1 VILALKPNTEPI
13 PGYQVTERLGTGGYG
28 EVWKAEAPGGLQKAI
43 KFIYG
48 YLSDEK
54 ATRELKALQRI
65 KEIRHPFLLS
75 LERIEIVDGQLL
87 IVTELADASLKDR
100 FQACLDAG
108 MAAIPRDELLAYL
121 HDAADALDFLSEKT
135 LQHLDVKPENL
146 LLVGGRM
153 KVADFGLLKEI
164 TDRTCSMMG
173 GMTPVYAAPELFDG
187 RPSATSDQ
195 YSLAIVYQEMLTA
208 ALPFPGATAA
218 QLAAQHLHSRPRL
231 ESLPPS
237 DIDIIAKALAKNP
250 QERFSSCRELIDA
263 LMGRGFHRG
272 ASHVKDAPQ
281 PLDDPARDT
290 KSCAAYDTS
299 PLGGGHE
306 SPLATPRRPI
316 ARTPPPGRS
325 VYNRPSDCRT
335 KTAPPPLKG
344 PLRDLPPMEVQPG
357 EVGLRPT
364 LFVGI
369 GGTAGFVLRR
379 LRRRLHDRFGSP
391 DNVPVLQMLL
401 MDTDQS
407 SLAPRSEA
415 RCELK
420 PAETLSMPLRKP
432 QHYREESLE
441 ILQWLS
447 RRWLYNIPRSLRT
460 EGLRPLGRLALID
473 HAGELFARLREALAT
488 VVAPAS
494 IEKSQQTS
502 GLKLRNTTPRVF
514 VIASISGGTG
524 SGMVLDVAYILR
536 MLMDEMGISDAGLCS
551 VLAHSTQRN
560 ASAKDLAVAN
570 AYACLSEL
578 RHFAVQNYPGEPAC
592 GVRAFEHEPTLP
604 QPYFVHLG
612 DRLTTDEFISATD
625 SLAEYLYLDA
635 ATAGGAFF
643 DKCRAAGADDD
654 SEDVHLRTLGVCQL
668 GCSQNDLPAAA
679 SEFILRQIVE
689 RWANGAP
696 PPKPAA
702 GAKQPRP
709 QEFSEEVSTAL
720 ALDTQALVKR
730 CEAGLEKAC
739 PPSILSQLATA
750 LVRQAESEDDEP
762 LEKRWAT
769 LVLQARQSLG
779 LAPISDDSTELVSL
793 KTAADAFLNQTAEQ
807 LAGQITNRVVLLA
820 NDPATG
826 LKGALAQ
833 CERLS
838 DRLRKSEQEINGR
851 VRGLQDQLAVL
862 SASPE
867 PTSANRKSN
876 RRGEESPVM
885 LNTSLATLLDLFV
898 EHKSLESAARLAG
911 ALVHK
916 LLNTAEWLMRLRRET
931 LALAGK
937 FDASDWSHERPPG
950 ADDDAKTAVENAVKS
965 ELAAR
970 LPALTTQLERRIT
983 EEVIR
988 PRGGLFSLLSESGEE
1003 LRALPTLLRSIARR
1017 ALMEDLRQI
1026 DIAKIVLGADAAAS
1040 PQTLQYCVK
1049 SAWPSILKVG
1059 GDQRLLLMMPE
1070 GSSAERVPD
1079 LVAKDGHE
1087 KPTVLFDSDC
1097 DVVACY
1103 EAEQV
1108 RLENLAA
1115 FLTHNDPHYAEVAR
1129 RLHTRVD
1136 VEWTQI

>member
-108 MAAIPRDELLAYL
+108 MAAIPREELLAYL

-187 RPSATSDQ
+187 RPSASSDQ

-208 ALPFPGATAA
+208 ALPFPGSTAA

-237 DIDIIAKALAKNP
+237 DIDIIAKALSKNP

-263 LMGRGFHRG
+263 LMSGGVRRGG
-272 ASHVKDAPQ
+272 SHVKDAPQ
-281 PLDDPARDT
+281 PLDDPERDT
-290 KSCAAYDTS
+290 KSCAAFDTS
-299 PLGGGHE
+299 PLGGNE
-306 SPLATPRRPI
+306 SPVVTPRRPI
-316 ARTPPPGRS
+316 QRTPPPGRS

-344 PLRDLPPMEVQPG
+344 PLRELPPVEVQPS

-364 LFVGI
+364 LYVGI

-391 DNVPVLQMLL
+391 DNVPILQMLL

-420 PAETLSMPLRKP
+420 PSETLAMPLRKP

-447 RRWLYNIPRSLRT
+447 RRWLYNIPRSLKT

-488 VVAPAS
+488 VVSGDS
-494 IEKSQQTS
+494 IQKTQKTS
-502 GLKLRNTTPRVF
+502 GLKLRNTVPRVF
-514 VIASISGGTG
+514 LVASISGGTG

-536 MLMDEMGISDAGLCS
+536 MIMDEMGISDEGLCS
-551 VLAHSTQRN
+551 VFAHSTQRN
-560 ASAKDLAVAN
+560 ASAKDLALAN
-570 AYACLSEL
+570 TYACLSEL

-592 GVRAFEHEPTLP
+592 GLRAFEHEPTLP

-643 DKCRAAGADDD
+643 DKCRAAGANDD

-679 SEFILRQIVE
+679 SEYILRQIVE

-702 GAKQPRP
+702 GSKQPRP
-709 QEFSEEVSTAL
+709 TEFSEEVSTAL

-730 CEAGLEKAC
+730 CQAGLEKSC

-750 LVRQAESEDDEP
+750 LLRQAESEAEEP

-769 LVLQARQSLG
+769 LVLHARQSLG
-779 LAPISDDSTELVSL
+779 LAPVNDDSTELVSL
-793 KTAADAFLNQTAEQ
+793 KNAADAFLSQTAEQ

-820 NDPATG
+820 NDPFSG

-851 VRGLQDQLAVL
+851 VRGLQEQLSVL
-862 SASPE
+862 TASPD
-867 PTSANRKSN
+867 PASSNRKAT
-876 RRGEESPVM
+876 RRAEESPDM
-885 LNTSLATLLDLFV
+885 LNTALATLLDLLV
-898 EHKSLESAARLAG
+898 EHKSIESAARLAG
-911 ALVHK
+911 ALVHR
-916 LLNTAEWLMRLRRET
+916 LLNTSEWLMRLRRET

-937 FDASDWSHERPPG
+937 FDASDWNHERPPA
-950 ADDDAKTAVENAVKS
+950 ADDDAKSAVENAVRS

-970 LPALTTQLERRIT
+970 LPGLTTQLERRIT

-1003 LRALPTLLRSIARR
+1003 LRMLPTQLRSIARR
-1017 ALMEDLRQI
+1017 AVMEDLRQI
-1026 DIAKIVLGADAAAS
+1026 DIAKIVLGSETNAS
-1040 PQTLQYCVK
+1040 PQTLQYCIK
-1049 SAWPSILKVG
+1049 SAWPSILKCG

-1079 LVAKDGHE
+1079 LVSGDGKE
-1087 KPTVLFDSDC
+1087 KPTILFDSNC
-1097 DVVACY
+1097 DVVVCY
-1103 EAEQV
+1103 EAERV

-1115 FLTHNDPHYAEVAR
+1115 LLTHNDPHYAEVAR

-1136 VEWTQI
+1136 VEWTNI

>member
-108 MAAIPRDELLAYL
+108 MVAIPREELLAYL
-121 HDAADALDFLSEKT
+121 RDAADALDFLSENT

-208 ALPFPGATAA
+208 ALPFPGTTAA
-218 QLAAQHLHSRPRL
+218 QLASQHLHSRPRL
-231 ESLPPS
+231 ESLPQS
-237 DIDIIAKALAKNP
+237 DIEIIAKALSKNP
-250 QERFSSCRELIDA
+250 QERFSSCRELIDS
-263 LMGRGFHRG
+263 LMGGGIRRG
-272 ASHVKDAPQ
+272 SSLVKDSPQ
-281 PLDDPARDT
+281 PLDDPGRDT
-290 KSCAAYDTS
+290 RSCAAYDTS
-299 PLGGGHE
+299 PLGGAYE
-306 SPLATPRRPI
+306 SPVATPRRPI
-316 ARTPPPGRS
+316 QRTPPPGRS
-325 VYNRPSDCRT
+325 FSNRHSDNRT

-344 PLRDLPPMEVQPG
+344 PLRELPPLEVQPS

-391 DNVPVLQMLL
+391 ENVPILQMLL
-401 MDTDQS
+401 IDTDHS

-420 PAETLSMPLRKP
+420 PAETLAVPLRKP
-432 QHYREESLE
+432 QEYRDESLE

-447 RRWLYNIPRSLRT
+447 RRWLYNIPRSLKT
-460 EGLRPLGRLALID
+460 EGLRPLGRLAMVD
-473 HAGELFARLREALAT
+473 HANALFARLREALST
-488 VVAPAS
+488 VVAADS
-494 IEKSQQTS
+494 IEKAQRAT
-502 GLKLRNTTPRVF
+502 GTKLRQTTPRVF
-514 VIASISGGTG
+514 VVASISGGTG

-536 MLMDEMGISDAGLCS
+536 MLMADMGISDEGLCG

-578 RHFAVQNYPGEPAC
+578 HHFAVQHYPGEPAC
-592 GVRAFEHEPTLP
+592 GVRAFENESTFPGA
-604 QPYFVHLG
+604 YFVHLG
-612 DRLTTDEFISATD
+612 DRLTQDEFVSATD
-625 SLAEYLYLDA
+625 ALAEYLYLDA
-635 ATAGGAFF
+635 ATAAGAFF
-643 DKCRAAGADDD
+643 DKCRTAGSGAEAD
-654 SEDVHLRTLGVCQL
+654 EIQLRTLGVCQL

-679 SEFILRQIVE
+679 SEWVLRQIVE

-696 PPKPAA
+696 QPKPAA
-702 GAKQPRP
+702 GPKQPRP
-709 QEFSEEVSTAL
+709 QDFSEEVSASL
-720 ALDTQALVKR
+720 ALDTQSLTKR
-730 CEAGLEKAC
+730 CQAGLEKSC

-750 LVRQAESEDDEP
+750 LVRQADSEAAEP
-762 LEKRWAT
+762 LEKRWAD
-769 LVLQARQSLG
+769 LVLHARQSLG
-779 LAPISDDSTELVSL
+779 LAPGRDDTTELVSL
-793 KTAADAFLNQTAEQ
+793 KAAADAFLNQTAEQ
-807 LAGQITNRVVLLA
+807 LAGQITGRVVLLA

-838 DRLRKSEQEINGR
+838 ERLRKSEQELNGR
-851 VRGLQDQLAVL
+851 VRGLQDQLSVL
-862 SASPE
+862 SATPDPS
-867 PTSANRKSN
+867 SSNRKAA
-876 RRGEESPVM
+876 RRAEEAPEM
-885 LNTSLATLLDLFV
+885 LNCALATLLDLFV
-898 EHKSLESAARLAG
+898 EHKSVESAARLAG
-911 ALVHK
+911 ALVHR
-916 LLNTAEWLMRLRRET
+916 LATTSDWLMRLRRET
-931 LALAGK
+931 LGLAGK
-937 FDASDWSHERPPG
+937 FDASDWNHERPQN
-950 ADDDAKTAVENAVKS
+950 ADDDAKSAVENAVRR

-983 EEVIR
+983 EEIIR
-988 PRGGLFSLLSESGEE
+988 PRGGLFSLLSGSGEE
-1003 LRALPTLLRSIARR
+1003 LRLLPALLRSIARR
-1017 ALMEDLRQI
+1017 AVMEDLRQI
-1026 DIAKIVLGADAAAS
+1026 DIAKIVLGSDANAS
-1040 PQTLQYCVK
+1040 PQTLQYCIK
-1049 SAWPSILKVG
+1049 SAWPSILKCG
-1059 GDQRLLLMMPE
+1059 GAQRLLLMMPD
-1070 GSSAERVPD
+1070 GSSAGRAPE
-1079 LVAKDGHE
+1079 LVAQDSRE

-1115 FLTHNDPHYAEVAR
+1115 FLTHNDPHYVDVAH

-1136 VEWTQI
+1136 VEWSHI